1 MRECFRM
8 KKMSQQQSS
17 AFFRMDWGMCGNY
30 VAKRYLDPRVSN
42 QVLSLSLSLSPPPP
56 PLCLPSTNTG
66 GQQVYW
72 DDIQL
77 QMECKAWAH
86 R

>member
-1 MRECFRM
+1 MQAGAFDKGAMRECFRM

-42 QVLSLSLSLSPPPP
+42 QVLSLSLSLSSSSSSSMFA
-56 PLCLPSTNTG
+56 LN
-66 GQQVYW
+66 
-72 DDIQL
+72 
-77 QMECKAWAH
+77 
-86 R
+86 